1 MSKPYIDPAVV
12 SKTPAQ
18 IVGVALTKYAALIKF
33 RKKLLQLTAAQREA
47 RDEKRRHLRNIKKT
61 SRRRNRK

>member
-1 MSKPYIDPAVV
+1 MSRPYIDPAVI

-18 IVGVALTKYAALIKF
+18 IVGVALTKYAAIIKF
-33 RKKLLQLTAAQREA
+33 RKKPLSLTAAQKDK
-47 RDEKRRHLRNIKKT
+47 RDERRRHLRNIKKI